1 MARVLLYSSAMY
13 PGTILM
19 MIAALSYGGAAYSV
33 TEGVAKVPPVDDVQ
47 RHAISHANL
56 DPGDI
61 TSWKKR
67 VRVAALLP
75 RFQVDYGHRRQYDV
89 DVNTNDS
96 VYVGS
101 SGVVVGP
108 EDGGY
113 SQNHNLDHTVGFKAI
128 WNLDET
134 IFNAN
139 ELNISAESRRLA
151 RERQSMLA
159 EVNRNYFERE
169 RLAGEIAHMTG
180 NAPRHVSSRMKH
192 EIFIRKVGIKEA
204 GAALDALTGGW
215 FSQESRR
222 LSRGR

>member
-1 MARVLLYSSAMY
+1 MY
-13 PGTILM
+13 PGSII
-19 MIAALSYGGAAYSV
+19 MIVAALSYGGAARLAAEDV
-33 TEGVAKVPPVDDVQ
+33 PRVPPVDEVQ

-56 DPGDI
+56 SPDDI

-75 RFQVDYGHRRQYDV
+75 KFQIDYGHRRQYDV
-89 DVNTNDS
+89 DVDTNDS

-113 SQNHNLDHTVGFKAI
+113 SHNQNFNHTIGFKAI
-128 WNLDET
+128 WNLDEAV
-134 IFNAN
+134 FNAN

-151 RERQSMLA
+151 GERQSMLA

-169 RLAGEIAHMTG
+169 RLLGEIKHMKELK
-180 NAPRHVSSRMKH
+180 SRRMDGRTKH
-192 EIFIRKVGIKEA
+192 EIFVKEVAIREA

-222 LSRGR
+222 LSRRR

>member
-1 MARVLLYSSAMY
+1 
-13 PGTILM
+13 M
-19 MIAALSYGGAAYSV
+19 MIAALSH
-33 TEGVAKVPPVDDVQ
+33 GVAMNSPSEGLKNVPPVDEVQ

-56 DPGDI
+56 DPSDI
-61 TSWKKR
+61 VSWKKR

-89 DVNTNDS
+89 DMDVNDS

-101 SGVVVGP
+101 SGVMVGP

-113 SQNHNLDHTVGFKAI
+113 SQNHNIDHSVGFKAI

-134 IFNAN
+134 VFSSN

-151 RERQSMLA
+151 RERQAMLA

-169 RLAGEIAHMTG
+169 RLLGEIERIKKTPAYRV
-180 NAPRHVSSRMKH
+180 NRNLKYEV
-192 EIFIRKVGIKEA
+192 FIKGVGAREA
-204 GAALDALTGGW
+204 AAALDALTGGW
-215 FSQESRR
+215 FGRESKR
-222 LSRGR
+222 LSAEER

>member
-1 MARVLLYSSAMY
+1 
-13 PGTILM
+13 M
-19 MIAALSYGGAAYSV
+19 MIAALSH
-33 TEGVAKVPPVDDVQ
+33 GVAMNPPREGLKNVPPVDEVQ

-56 DPGDI
+56 DPADI
-61 TSWKKR
+61 VSWKKR

-89 DVNTNDS
+89 DLDVNDS

-101 SGVVVGP
+101 SGVTVGP

-113 SQNHNLDHTVGFKAI
+113 SQNHNLDHSIGLKAI

-134 IFNAN
+134 VFNSN

-151 RERQSMLA
+151 RERQAMLA

-169 RLAGEIAHMTG
+169 RLLGEIERIKKTSAYLA
-180 NAPRHVSSRMKH
+180 NKKLEH
-192 EIFIRKVGIKEA
+192 EVFVKGVGVREA

-222 LSRGR
+222 LSRGRQ